1 MDNKRIVE
9 INGVKMEVD
18 LRHCKTIESYKHGDY
33 VKVLVKKY
41 SDTYETK
48 YGRIIDFNEFQ
59 SLPTVVIAYLDLS
72 YSEVKVAIVNYNAKT
87 EGVQIAPMQE
97 LEIGVEYD
105 EVLRVLNNQ
114 VDKAEQELKKQ
125 KDNKEY
131 VIRCF
136 EKHFSRKVV

>member
-1 MDNKRIVE
+1 METKRIVE

-18 LRHCKTIESYKHGDY
+18 MRHCKTVESYKHGDA

-59 SLPTVVIAYLDLS
+59 NLPTIVIAYLEVDYNS
-72 YSEVKVAIVNYNAKT
+72 AAVKVVNYNSNTKDI
-87 EGVQIAPMQE
+87 QIAPMQN
-97 LEIGVEYD
+97 LEIGMEYD
-105 EVLRVLNNQ
+105 EVLSSLNRQ
-114 VDKAEQELKKQ
+114 IEKAEIELKKQ

-131 VIRCF
+131 VVRCF
-136 EKHFSRKVV
+136 EKHFKAKG